1 LVYVNYGIPE
11 DYDILQKNNI
21 DVKGKIVIARYGKS
35 WRGTKPRV
43 AYERGAVGCIIYS
56 DPRDDGY
63 FQGDVY
69 PKGPYRPPHGV
80 QRGSV
85 MDMPLYVGD
94 PLSPGW
100 ASEPGSKRLSREEA
114 RSLMKIPVLPISYAD
129 AQPLLASL
137 DGSVVPEAWRGAL
150 PITYKFG
157 PGPTPV
163 RMTLDFDWKTRPL
176 YNVIARMPG
185 SELPN
190 EWIIYGNHHDG
201 WNNGAKDPV
210 SGAAALLETARS
222 LAELRKQGWTPKRTI
237 VFALWDAEEFGL
249 IGSTEWVEKHRAELA
264 RKTVA
269 YINSDS
275 NGKGTLGAGGSHA
288 LEQFIREVLRDHSD
302 PVTGK
307 SLLESRPPDSKE
319 KEFKLGPLGAGSDY
333 VPFLHHAGIAS
344 LNLGF
349 SGSDSGGI
357 YHSIYDSY
365 TWYTKFSDSDFVYG
379 KALARV
385 MSSILLRFSEASVVP
400 LEFKTVSKT
409 VTTYLEEIREL
420 AGDKATRLQLGA
432 IEKEVSAIEQNSNA
446 YETEL
451 QRVLS
456 IGNNAARLKKVNA
469 VLTGTER
476 ALAPERGLPG
486 RDWYKHQ
493 LYAPG
498 NYTGYSAKTLPVVR
512 EAVEA
517 GRWEEANSGAA
528 AIADALQE
536 FNKHIQQATELL
548 KQI

>member
-1 LVYVNYGIPE
+1 
-11 DYDILQKNNI
+11 
-21 DVKGKIVIARYGKS
+21 
-35 WRGTKPRV
+35 
-43 AYERGAVGCIIYS
+43 
-56 DPRDDGY
+56 
-63 FQGDVY
+63 
-69 PKGPYRPPHGV
+69 
-80 QRGSV
+80 

-420 AGDKATRLQLGA
+420 AGDNATRLQLGA

>member
-1 LVYVNYGIPE
+1 
-11 DYDILQKNNI
+11 
-21 DVKGKIVIARYGKS
+21 
-35 WRGTKPRV
+35 V
-43 AYERGAVGCIIYS
+43 AFERGAVGCIIYS

-100 ASEPGSKRLSREEA
+100 ASEPGSKRLTREEA
-114 RSLMKIPVLPISYAD
+114 RSLMKIPVIPISYAD
-129 AQPLLASL
+129 AQPLLESL
-137 DGSVVPEAWRGAL
+137 EGAVVPEAWRGAL

-157 PGPTPV
+157 PGTTPV
-163 RMTLDFDWKTRPL
+163 RLALDFEWKTRPI

-185 SELPN
+185 SALPD

-237 VFALWDAEEFGL
+237 IFALWDAEEFGL
-249 IGSTEWVEKHRAELA
+249 IGSTEWVEKHRDELA

-275 NGKGTLGAGGSHA
+275 NGKGTLGAGGSHP
-288 LEQFIREVLRDHSD
+288 LEQFMREVLRDNKD
-302 PVTGK
+302 PVSGK
-307 SLLESRPPDSKE
+307 PLLAVRPPESKD
-319 KEFKLGPLGAGSDY
+319 KEFTLGPLGAGSDY

-349 SGSDSGGI
+349 SGGDQGGI

-365 TWYTKFSDSDFVYG
+365 AWFTKFSDGDFVYG
-379 KALARV
+379 KALANV
-385 MSSILLRFSEASVVP
+385 MSSLILRLSEASILP
-400 LEFKTVSKT
+400 LEFKAVSKT
-409 VTTYLEEIREL
+409 VAGYLEEIRKL
-420 AGDKATRLQLGA
+420 AGENSKKLQLGA
-432 IEKEVSAIEQNSNA
+432 IEKEVAAIEQSATA
-446 YETEL
+446 YEAEL

-456 IGNNAARLKKVNA
+456 NSSSSDRLMKVNGVLLGA
-469 VLTGTER
+469 ERVLT
-476 ALAPERGLPG
+476 PEAGLPG
-486 RDWYKHQ
+486 RNWYKHQ

-498 NYTGYSAKTLPVVR
+498 NYTGYSAKTLPVLR

-517 GRWEEANSGAA
+517 SRTKRTAARTQSRTLFANST
-528 AIADALQE
+528 IASRKRFD
-536 FNKHIQQATELL
+536 
-548 KQI
+548 